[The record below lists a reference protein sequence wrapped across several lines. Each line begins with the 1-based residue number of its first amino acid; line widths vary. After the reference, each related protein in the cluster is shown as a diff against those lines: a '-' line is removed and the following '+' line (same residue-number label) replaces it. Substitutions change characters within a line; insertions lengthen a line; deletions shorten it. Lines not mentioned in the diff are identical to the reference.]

1 MDYVKQACEL
11 SADKKQQA
19 VSLYKSAV
27 IELVN
32 KNYVLRIDD
41 AHTELSAIFGQN
53 WLIAN
58 KSNGKFWLDK
68 SLFAEANIAFNY
80 ANLTLGISGRFV
92 ALAESLVN
100 AEQRISNKQLKAISK
115 QMDSILTAT
124 TANYFEIN

>member
-1 MDYVKQACEL
+1 MDYVKQAYEL
-11 SADKKQQA
+11 SSDKKQQA
-19 VSLYKSAV
+19 VSLYKNAV
-27 IELVN
+27 SELVN

-41 AHTELSAIFGQN
+41 AHTELSAIFGQY

-124 TANYFEIN
+124 TANCFELN